1 MAKKFTVELKDL
13 SKEEIETKTVI
24 ENNGGTVYYLPVE
37 IESLDQLETLGITR
51 NQCRTWRCGSELKI
65 IHLTPCSEE
74 VFRDLSRNSWVHQMR
89 EYRNTRCM
97 VPGKQKALIRCPEKN
112 KCNSCPFGISQ
123 LNRQP
128 SLVSLDELID
138 IDREP
143 LYEESVDKLVYQRM
157 ELQELKSF
165 MDEKNKRLFEVFVL
179 MNLLGYKKCAVAK
192 ILHTSPK
199 RIKLLI
205 EEMNEIS
212 RQFRELY
219 Q

>member
-1 MAKKFTVELKDL
+1 MAKKYTVELKDL

-24 ENNGGTVYYLPVE
+24 EKNGGTVYYLPVE

-51 NQCRTWRCGSELKI
+51 NQCRIWRCGIEQKI

-74 VFRDLSRNSWVHQMR
+74 VFRDLSRNYWVQQMR

-112 KCNSCPFGISQ
+112 KCSSCPFGISQ
-123 LNRQP
+123 LNRQS

-143 LYEESVDKLVYQRM
+143 CCEGSVDQLVCQRI
-157 ELQELKSF
+157 ELQELKAF
-165 MDEKNKRLFEVFVL
+165 MDEKDKRFFKVFIL
-179 MNLLGYKKCAVAK
+179 TNLLDYKKCAVAR

-199 RIKLLI
+199 RVEQLMA
-205 EEMNEIS
+205 EMKEIV
-212 RQFRELY
+212 RQFRDSY
-219 Q
+219 V